1 MVFTYE
7 LRMVMKALLAGDVE
21 AFQGFYINTVNDMYF
36 HTKLVVGNDEEEVAR
51 LMIKIYKAMFIQLG
65 RLAKPEDTTKWY
77 NDILYQHLVDWVN
90 VNCANQL
97 IGEENG
103 EYDEYPGVEEYV
115 RGNNTLLE
123 SEAANLAASFINTLD
138 SVHALTGLAYFY
150 DGFEDEQLEKY
161 LQCDYS
167 VINTRVK
174 YARKQI
180 SIYSLEFCKLNDYE
194 GARVDNNLLLLAYVL
209 IFNDVKLTNVEGLY
223 AAICDALQ

>member
-7 LRMVMKALLAGDVE
+7 LRMVMKRLLAGDVD

-36 HTKLVVGNDEEEVAR
+36 HVKLVVGNEEETAR
-51 LMIKIYKAMFIQLG
+51 VMVRIYKAMFIRLG
-65 RLAKPEDTTKWY
+65 RLSKPEDTTNWY
-77 NDILYQHLVDWVN
+77 NEILYQHLVEWVS

-103 EYDEYPGVEEYV
+103 EYDEYPGMEEYI

-123 SEAANLAASFINTLD
+123 SEVANLAASYINTLD
-138 SVHALTGLAYFY
+138 PVHALTGLAYFY
-150 DGFEDEQLEKY
+150 DGFNDMDLEKY
-161 LQCDYS
+161 LMVD
-167 VINTRVK
+167 IDTIRTRVK

-180 SIYSLEFCKLNDYE
+180 SMYSIEFCRNNDYE
-194 GARVDNNLLLLAYVL
+194 SAKVDNNLLLLAYVL
-209 IFNDVKLTNVEGLY
+209 IFNEIKLTNIEGLY

>member
-1 MVFTYE
+1 M
-7 LRMVMKALLAGDVE
+7 
-21 AFQGFYINTVNDMYF
+21 
-36 HTKLVVGNDEEEVAR
+36 
-51 LMIKIYKAMFIQLG
+51 
-65 RLAKPEDTTKWY
+65 
-77 NDILYQHLVDWVN
+77 DWVN

-115 RGNNTLLE
+115 RGTNTLLE

-161 LQCDYS
+161 LQCDYQ

-223 AAICDALQ
+223 AAICEALQ

>member
-7 LRMVMKALLAGDVE
+7 LRMVMKRLLAGDVD

-36 HTKLVVGNDEEEVAR
+36 HVKLVIGNDEEVAR
-51 LMIKIYKAMFIQLG
+51 MMIKIYKAMFIRLG
-65 RLAKPEDTTKWY
+65 RLNKPEETTAWY
-77 NDILYQHLVDWVN
+77 NEILYQHLVDWVS

-103 EYDEYPGVEEYV
+103 EYNEYPGVEEYI
-115 RGNNTLLE
+115 RGNNVLLE
-123 SEAANLAASFINTLD
+123 SEVANLAASYINTLD
-138 SVHALTGLAYFY
+138 PVHALTGLAYFY
-150 DGFEDEQLEKY
+150 DGFSDADLEKY
-161 LQCDYS
+161 LMID
-167 VINTRVK
+167 IDTIRTRVK

-180 SIYSLEFCKLNDYE
+180 SIYSLEFCKANDYE

-209 IFNDVKLTNVEGLY
+209 IFNEVKLGNMEGLY

>member
-7 LRMVMKALLAGDVE
+7 LRMVMKRLLAGDVD

-36 HTKLVVGNDEEEVAR
+36 HVKLVCGNEEETAR
-51 LMIKIYKAMFIQLG
+51 MMIKIYKAMFIRLG
-65 RLAKPEDTTKWY
+65 RLEKPEDTTKWY
-77 NDILYQHLVDWVN
+77 NEILYQHLVDWVS

-103 EYDEYPGVEEYV
+103 EYDEYPGMEEYI

-123 SEAANLAASFINTLD
+123 SELANLAASYINTLD
-138 SVHALTGLAYFY
+138 PVHALTGLAYFY
-150 DGFEDEQLEKY
+150 DGFDDADLEKY
-161 LQCDYS
+161 LMVDID
-167 VINTRVK
+167 VIRTRVK

-180 SIYSLEFCKLNDYE
+180 SIYSIEFCRANDYE
-194 GARVDNNLLLLAYVL
+194 SAQVDNNLLLLAYVL
-209 IFNDVKLTNVEGLY
+209 IYNEVKLSNIEGLY

>member
-1 MVFTYE
+1 MTFTYE
-7 LRMVMKALLAGDVE
+7 LRMVMKRLLAGDVD

-36 HTKLVVGNDEEEVAR
+36 HCKLVIGNEDETLR
-51 LMIKIYKAMFIQLG
+51 MMIKIYKAMFVQLV
-65 RLAKPEDTTKWY
+65 RLEKPEDTTRWY
-77 NDILYQHLVDWVN
+77 NNILYQHLVDWVN

-115 RGNNTLLE
+115 RGTNTLLE

-161 LQCDYS
+161 LQCDYQ

>member
-7 LRMVMKALLAGDVE
+7 LRMVMKRLLAGDVD

-36 HTKLVVGNDEEEVAR
+36 HTKLIIGNDEETAR
-51 LMIKIYKAMFIQLG
+51 MMVKIYKAMFINLE
-65 RLAKPEDTTKWY
+65 RLDKPENTTKWY
-77 NDILYQHLVDWVN
+77 NAILYQHLVDWVN

-115 RGNNTLLE
+115 RGTNTLNE
-123 SEAANLAASFINTLD
+123 SEVANLAASFINTLD
-138 SVHALTGLAYFY
+138 PVHALTGLAYFY
-150 DGFEDEQLEKY
+150 DGFEDADLEKY
-161 LQCDYS
+161 LQCDID
-167 VINTRVK
+167 VVKTRVK

-180 SIYSLEFCKLNDYE
+180 SMYSLEFCKANDYE
-194 GARVDNNLLLLAYVL
+194 SARVDNNLLLLGYVL
-209 IFNDVKLTNVEGLY
+209 IFNEVKLSNIEGLY